1 MEKKVLQ
8 SIAGIELYPLIS
20 LAIFFLFFLGLLVYV
35 LLTSRQH
42 LQAMSELPLAAAPEE
57 ATPDQTLEYHLNHD
71 VLC

>member
-42 LQAMSELPLAAAPEE
+42 LQAMSQLPLGAPED